1 MELAEKIQEEEY
13 QGYIEDVRIAVSELT
28 EMKLYPVE
36 GDIVCDLYAIP
47 SHNYQSYYAIVYEK
61 AGRYE
66 MLYAKPQFYDP
77 VAQDYIRM
85 YRFKD
90 AKAVED
96 HPVKDGKIIMGIKQL
111 SDEFGNEIKAIVSC
125 FPTVKKAKEDSF
137 TLDGYFQ
144 VIRIYKSNTV
154 YRELFF
160 RDVEDLVFPDK
171 KDEISELLD
180 GLYIQVGKIIE

>member
-1 MELAEKIQEEEY
+1 MEDSVQHFYDKLLLLKDGLNTDTAKEMAEKRHAY
-13 QGYIEDVRIAVSELT
+13 LT
-28 EMKLYPVE
+28 GFLK
-36 GDIVCDLYAIP
+36 A
-47 SHNYQSYYAIVYEK
+47 YYAIVYEK

-85 YRFKD
+85 YRFTD